1 MHTPHPHYQNRS
13 AHTFKHIHPFIIQS
27 ASQYNIHIIILPK
40 IQKNININYN
50 TCSPTA
56 TICIYHIPKP
66 SYCTRVRYYDTVSS
80 YHYYITTCATCYMLH
95 DTKFGQNVPVPCV
108 KMKNTYIIYHYVHHT
123 VHSYVIR
130 TVLCI

>member
-80 YHYYITTCATCYMLH
+80 YHYYITTCATCYMILNLAK
-95 DTKFGQNVPVPCV
+95 TSPCRAS
-108 KMKNTYIIYHYVHHT
+108 K
-123 VHSYVIR
+123 
-130 TVLCI
+130 